1 VFLVVLGYFFFRVVR
16 LGEARL
22 SGWHVTP
29 LLDNRLLDL
38 PGVGAG
44 PGAHLLGD
52 VHTLLSGLKKRDK
65 LGDMLALLL
74 WLKVA
79 SLLWHLLSNGLGLVK
94 TFLWARLQLT
104 ARWATKLAWNL
115 LTLGL
120 WRILLDTFLLL
131 LTDLLRPLGTLLLGG
146 ISLSDILTLLL
157 LNGLTL
163 NDIIFNVMLVV
174 PGLTLRLIDGLTL
187 NGSLTITNEWGI
199 TELDLLFRGNGLVL
213 NKAALPEILLTLLL
227 LLGLKV
233 SSVGGVTLLAVAVLA
248 LNDVIILSLLN
259 HNDLVNAPFSS
270 SSNGSNVQ
278 RHIILTPT
286 LTSISGWQAS
296 LGNSSMIM
304 MMIMGSMLS
313 STSVGLVEWKS
324 SPQVLAL
331 PIRSSG
337 RGTTGH
343 QGKHANTLKTVHGF

>member
-1 VFLVVLGYFFFRVVR
+1 
-16 LGEARL
+16 
-22 SGWHVTP
+22 
-29 LLDNRLLDL
+29 
-38 PGVGAG
+38 
-44 PGAHLLGD
+44 
-52 VHTLLSGLKKRDK
+52 
-65 LGDMLALLL
+65 
-74 WLKVA
+74 
-79 SLLWHLLSNGLGLVK
+79 
-94 TFLWARLQLT
+94 
-104 ARWATKLAWNL
+104 
-115 LTLGL
+115 
-120 WRILLDTFLLL
+120 
-131 LTDLLRPLGTLLLGG
+131 
-146 ISLSDILTLLL
+146 
-157 LNGLTL
+157 
-163 NDIIFNVMLVV
+163 MLVV

-233 SSVGGVTLLAVAVLA
+233 SSVGGVTLLAVAMLA

-313 STSVGLVEWKS
+313 STSVGLVEWES
-324 SPQVLAL
+324 SPQILAL

-337 RGTTGH
+337 RSTT
-343 QGKHANTLKTVHGF
+343 